1 MLLYLRLLKQDKI
14 IIDKVSV
21 TIFVCIIIFTLVRT
35 ACDVMEHPIF
45 LVYFQPVHK
54 LHFLVEKSSFQ
65 QISTLI
71 LVGKI
76 AVYSDLD
83 FHSFSSSS

>member
-1 MLLYLRLLKQDKI
+1 MILYLRLLKQDKI

-35 ACDVMEHPIF
+35 ACDVPIV
-45 LVYFQPVHK
+45 LVYFQLVHK

-65 QISTLI
+65 QISTLF

-76 AVYSDLD
+76 VVYSHLD
-83 FHSFSSSS
+83 FHSYSSSS